1 MMAFI
6 RDMFDVLGMRC
17 EQHAVLLSR
26 QADEPLRTGQAW
38 GLWLHLRICK
48 GCSRWKRHIGQLR
61 SMLRAMDAEET
72 VSPAMPV
79 DTRERIARSLG
90 AASQDMREI

>member
-1 MMAFI
+1 
-6 RDMFDVLGMRC
+6 
-17 EQHAVLLSR
+17 
-26 QADEPLRTGQAW
+26 
-38 GLWLHLRICK
+38 
-48 GCSRWKRHIGQLR
+48 
-61 SMLRAMDAEET
+61 MLRAMDAEET